1 MPTEPSASDP
11 RWRAQIEL
19 TIPFHDLDPLD
30 IVWHGNYV
38 RYFEHARTALF
49 QQLDYDVPA
58 MRASGYVWPVI
69 ELNIRYARP
78 LRYMQRI
85 VVSAHIVEWE
95 NRLKVRYEIH
105 DHASGARL
113 TRGHTVQ
120 VAVVRESG
128 EMCYVCPPVL
138 LQKLGVTV

>member
-1 MPTEPSASDP
+1 MQKPEPIPAHWSAS
-11 RWRAQIEL
+11 IEM
-19 TIPFHDLDPLD
+19 TIPFHDLDPMD

-58 MRASGYVWPVI
+58 MVASGYAWPVI
-69 ELNIRYARP
+69 ELHVRYARP
-78 LRYMQRI
+78 LVYMQRI
-85 VVSAHIVEWE
+85 SVSATVVEFE

-105 DHASGARL
+105 DTASGRRL

-120 VAVVRESG
+120 VAVCRETR
-128 EMCYVCPPVL
+128 EMCFMCPPVL
-138 LQKLGVTV
+138 LEKLGVLPK